1 MLLSCLGEHGKALPL
16 VLAVLIVLALVL
28 VLVLALVLILVA
40 VVLVLGAAVLAVLA
54 LILVAVLILVVHVLT
69 SKTSFSAVSHSRGSM
84 PEDGETIQDLSF
96 GLKIRDARNEPTT
109 ATQIPPAVAF
119 NPPVKM
125 PRNP

>member
-28 VLVLALVLILVA
+28 ALVLILVA

-54 LILVAVLILVVHVLT
+54 LILVLVAVLILVVHVLT

>member
-16 VLAVLIVLALVL
+16 VLAVLIVLA
-28 VLVLALVLILVA
+28 LVLALVLILVA

-54 LILVAVLILVVHVLT
+54 LILVLVAVLILVVHVLT

-84 PEDGETIQDLSF
+84 PDNGETIQDLSF

-119 NPPVKM
+119 NPPMKM

>member
-16 VLAVLIVLALVL
+16 VLAVLIVLA
-28 VLVLALVLILVA
+28 LVLALVLILVA

-54 LILVAVLILVVHVLT
+54 LILVLVAVLILVVHVLT

-84 PEDGETIQDLSF
+84 PDNGETIQDLSF

>member
-28 VLVLALVLILVA
+28 ALVLILVA

-54 LILVAVLILVVHVLT
+54 LILVLVAVLILVVHVLT

-96 GLKIRDARNEPTT
+96 GLKIRDAKNEPTT